1 MSVGLAP
8 PSPPP
13 QRPPRELLFEF
24 HANHKFF
31 RAELLDRGKW
41 GIEAQIIE
49 APDDLRI
56 AIAST
61 IASKPCSARS
71 RCVATWSPVGEPL
84 ARWGRSPTTKGVR
97 RDRCHH

>member
-56 AIAST
+56 GHRFDHREQAVLCAESMRRDMESGWRT
-61 IASKPCSARS
+61 AR
-71 RCVATWSPVGEPL
+71 TMGPEPDNE
-84 ARWGRSPTTKGVR
+84 RSPA
-97 RDRCHH
+97 